1 VVNRHLYHE
10 EETEETTD
18 FMNSPTNWICQS
30 FQYLSPTK
38 KTTQTSS
45 YTTTST
51 DSSSR
56 YEEEEESLENQHPSI
71 SGQQRKVTFDQ
82 SSKNLTM
89 PPSTA
94 YSGNF
99 HISSHSSSR
108 IVAPNVAKLS
118 PSSTVEIIL
127 HSNIEDAVILCSAD
141 VLKMRSQ
148 YFENIL
154 LEQEKMSTSPT
165 TPSNTMWRSA
175 IVIQE
180 ASPYEGA
187 AFLESIHEG
196 KGLYCGEWNLCWA
209 RLRLVALTQF
219 D

>member
-1 VVNRHLYHE
+1 LIHRQFYQQE
-10 EETEETTD
+10 EEIEEAN

-30 FQYLSPTK
+30 FQYLSPTRNQ
-38 KTTQTSS
+38 TQTTS

-56 YEEEEESLENQHPSI
+56 YEEEDESLDNHLSI
-71 SGQQRKVTFDQ
+71 PQQRKVTFDQ
-82 SSKNLTM
+82 RPKNLM
-89 PPSTA
+89 MSTP
-94 YSGNF
+94 YSGEF
-99 HISSHSSSR
+99 HISGPSSSK

-118 PSSTVEIIL
+118 PQSTVEVIL
-127 HSNIEDAVILCSAD
+127 NSNMEDAIVLCSAD

-148 YFENIL
+148 YFESLL
-154 LEQEKMSTSPT
+154 LEQEKLASSPT
-165 TPSNTMWRSA
+165 TSPNMMWRSA
-175 IVIQE
+175 IVISE

-209 RLRLVALTQF
+209 RLRFVIFKSLTH
-219 D
+219 